1 MKNRIMMFIGVLIA
15 VTVLVIGESI
25 AQQQQQ
31 TASTRSRPDF
41 TDVGV
46 GMLISNGAR
55 RLSEEM
61 WFDKV
66 QGPVSYF
73 IQNALTDTLR
83 EPYPEGAFSTPET
96 SIPVD
101 WTCDP
106 RIRGAWDRTVRTAPA
121 VVAGFMDAMAV
132 YAATVRSSETTIDCQ
147 IIGLQKPLA
156 DGPSS
161 TKRFTNVTVE
171 RVPEEK
177 PTVIKI
183 TLTYE

>member
-1 MKNRIMMFIGVLIA
+1 MKQRLLLVAAIA
-15 VTVLVIGESI
+15 VITTLVIGTLT

-41 TDVGV
+41 TDVSV
-46 GMLISNGAR
+46 GLLISNGAK
-55 RLSEEM
+55 RLNEEM

-106 RIRGAWDRTVRTAPA
+106 RIRGAWDRTVRSAPA

-132 YAATVRSSETTIDCQ
+132 YASTVRKSEGTIDCQ

-161 TKRFTNVTVE
+161 TKRYTNVTVE
-171 RVPEEK
+171 RIPEEN